1 MKAKLIFLF
10 LVLGIFVGVVS
21 ASLYPNFQS
30 FSTRRQKIINDMESL
45 IEGKTKAGDYICC
58 IEPPC
63 NMCFLGEWLWDDGIC
78 RCDELIAKGE
88 NDKVCPECIA
98 GIKEG
103 RCLSEKASGTCP
115 INIE

>member
-1 MKAKLIFLF
+1 MMNRLIFLI
-10 LVLGIFVGVVS
+10 GILIGVVS

-30 FSTRRQKIINDMESL
+30 FEKRRERIIQNMESL
-45 IEGKTKAGDYICC
+45 IEEKTKSGEYKCC

-78 RCDELIAKGE
+78 RCDDLIAKGNFE
-88 NDKVCPECIA
+88 DVCPECKA

-103 RCLSEKASGTCP
+103 RCSSKKTNGICP
-115 INIE
+115 TNIV